1 MDYRIWP
8 RIRTGVLM
16 FLRDALAT
24 ALGMLLF
31 VMILW
36 GLANVV

>member
-16 FLRDALAT
+16 FIRDALAT
-24 ALGMLLF
+24 ATGMVLF
-31 VMILW
+31 VLILW
-36 GLANVV
+36 GITHVV